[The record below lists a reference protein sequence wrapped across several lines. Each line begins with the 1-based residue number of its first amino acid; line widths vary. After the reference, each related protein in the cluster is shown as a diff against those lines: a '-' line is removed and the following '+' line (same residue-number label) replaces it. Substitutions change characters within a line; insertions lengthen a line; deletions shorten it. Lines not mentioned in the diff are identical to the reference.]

1 MGEDREKQHS
11 WLGQGLI
18 PRPWGCHERSAIK
31 DQEAA
36 CGWFGASLERPE
48 GIGDELGEA

>member
-11 WLGQGLI
+11 WRRQELI
-18 PRPWGCHERSAIK
+18 PRLCGCHERSAIK

-48 GIGDELGEA
+48 GIGDEIGEA